1 MRVEEIR
8 GVYVCGG
15 EKQRVKKKK
24 RKRKEKRNVYLE
36 KNKCVFGK
44 NKIKNNKKLKL
55 RNVTTIFL
63 Q

>member
-1 MRVEEIR
+1 MEEKNK
-8 GVYVCGG
+8 
-15 EKQRVKKKK
+15 ELKKKK
-24 RKRKEKRNVYLE
+24 KRNVYLDE
-36 KNKCVFGK
+36 NIGK

>member
-1 MRVEEIR
+1 M
-8 GVYVCGG
+8 CGG

-24 RKRKEKRNVYLE
+24 KRNVYLDE
-36 KNKCVFGK
+36 NNGK

-55 RNVTTIFL
+55 RNVTIIFL

>member
-24 RKRKEKRNVYLE
+24 KEKEKRNVYLDE
-36 KNKCVFGK
+36 NNGK

-55 RNVTTIFL
+55 RNVITIFL
-63 Q
+63 

>member
-1 MRVEEIR
+1 M
-8 GVYVCGG
+8 GGG
-15 EKQRVKKKK
+15 EKKKA
-24 RKRKEKRNVYLE
+24 EGEERNMYLDE
-36 KNKCVFGK
+36 NNRK

>member
-1 MRVEEIR
+1 MEEKNKELKR
-8 GVYVCGG
+8 
-15 EKQRVKKKK
+15 KKKE
-24 RKRKEKRNVYLE
+24 KEKRNVYLDE
-36 KNKCVFGK
+36 NNGK

>member
-1 MRVEEIR
+1 MEEKNK
-8 GVYVCGG
+8 
-15 EKQRVKKKK
+15 EL
-24 RKRKEKRNVYLE
+24 KRKEKRNVYLDE
-36 KNKCVFGK
+36 NNRK

>member
-1 MRVEEIR
+1 M
-8 GVYVCGG
+8 CGG

-24 RKRKEKRNVYLE
+24 KRNMYLDE
-36 KNKCVFGK
+36 NNRK

>member
-1 MRVEEIR
+1 MKIKWSMCVEEKNK
-8 GVYVCGG
+8 
-15 EKQRVKKKK
+15 ELK
-24 RKRKEKRNVYLE
+24 RKKEKEKRNVYLDE
-36 KNKCVFGK
+36 NNGK